1 MSYACLDN
9 DDIVYLE
16 TVNLCLEQENIDL
29 ISDEKG
35 CKLALNCLFAS
46 EKFYKYMDD
55 NDSNFEP
62 SYPLAANEAVFTQIK
77 KLLATMVSD
86 ISTLENIK
94 NSAAKLYLEDVIN
107 NILPDYYTNIVNA
120 TDVTL
125 LASKVSVD
133 EVKLTYDLLLVFL
146 NSL

>member
-46 EKFYKYMDD
+46 EKFYKYMD
-55 NDSNFEP
+55 NNQGNFTP
-62 SYPLAANEAVFTQIK
+62 PYPLAANQAVYDQITE
-77 KLLATMVSD
+77 LLATM
-86 ISTLENIK
+86 IALIFTLEDIY
-94 NSAAKLYLEDVIN
+94 SPDAKLYLDDVIN
-107 NILPDYYTNIVNA
+107 ILGPYYANIPDA
-120 TDVTL
+120 TDATL
-125 LASKVSVD
+125 LESKVSVD
-133 EVKLTYDLLLVFL
+133 EVKLTYDLLIVFL